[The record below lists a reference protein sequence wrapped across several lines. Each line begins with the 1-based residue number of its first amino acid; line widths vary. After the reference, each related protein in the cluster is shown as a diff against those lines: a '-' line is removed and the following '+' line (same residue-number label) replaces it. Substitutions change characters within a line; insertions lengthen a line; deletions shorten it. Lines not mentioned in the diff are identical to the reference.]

1 MLWWKRRE
9 VWLGASAVILVA
21 VLYNQVSA
29 LLLPSLPPD
38 LLAPAAGGGKTGRD
52 LAADAVAEVRLEA
65 LGAARSTYDPRG
77 RNLFQYGSRTPPPPP
92 PPTPEQLQLAE
103 QARRLEE
110 EAQRQRATAILEERR
125 RQEAERQAQAAA
137 MQPQPQSAE
146 PPPGVQRASA
156 PSGPV
161 PPEPSYRLVGYMGKA
176 DDKIAVLMEEGE
188 VVLVKEGE
196 GLGKDFVVRRI
207 RAEWIE
213 LGYTD
218 PRFKDEKRTLPMGS
232 N

>member
-1 MLWWKRRE
+1 MTWWKRRE
-9 VWLGASAVILVA
+9 VWLGPAAVALVA

-38 LLAPAAGGGKTGRD
+38 LLEPAPGKTGRD
-52 LAADAVAEVRLEA
+52 MAADAVPEVRLEA
-65 LGAARSTYDPRG
+65 LGAERSSYDPRG
-77 RNLFQYGSRTPPPPP
+77 RNLFQYAQRTPPAPP
-92 PPTPEQLQLAE
+92 PPTPEQMAAAE

-110 EAQRQRATAILEERR
+110 EAQRQRAAAILEERQ

-137 MQPQPQSAE
+137 MQPK
-146 PPPGVQRASA
+146 PPGAESPPSVQR
-156 PSGPV
+156 PSTPAGPA

-176 DDKIAVLMEEGE
+176 EDKIAVLMEEGE
-188 VVLVKEGE
+188 VVLAKEGE
-196 GLGKDFVVRRI
+196 RLGKDFIVRRI